1 MRVNYDGKPMT
12 LPPVFAA
19 SALYDSLLQAAL
31 RQFFDRATFET
42 VATPSLSSDGRLAI
56 EPTGDPSALA
66 VRWFG
71 TRHVLNVPA
80 SRPFTAHEVRFAR
93 AIGAV
98 LTARYRAIF
107 DPKQMLERGDLF
119 RGAIEDRYVAAF
131 LDERAYSPSQSVGQ
145 NRADLVAGVIEVL
158 RVAALSSYENRSIS
172 SGVLIVDSEMDP
184 LSAEASPDAQA
195 YRYSLTL
202 TAVKS
207 FYRVCDGVQ
216 TMFLVNR
223 NGYVLDIVDLDQW
236 RRSRQRCRELEV
248 TCPAPYTAHA
258 LATAGNR
265 NICVVLSPNHEIKV
279 FAEGV
284 EMFTF
289 SNARWHL
296 LDLKAKYDLWPPQSG
311 IRRWPSDCSRQRWIW
326 LTQAGSAVRD
336 AARRRSLA
344 ADPRGAAG
352 SAGFACCRHLTRKAC
367 RQIARSSCTCCAD
380 APPCSIP
387 PPVLSGLARI
397 DGATVMDIIADECWR
412 SAPLIASVLARRTRS
427 VRHRMAWTAARPVA
441 SRITNIPMPTRI
453 RASSGM
459 RRPSR
464 NTSRIPRP
472 KSRARKW
479 FSPASR
485 TIRRSTT
492 FGPTS
497 NNSMPTAISKSNLAP
512 RPTLCRRGGPVQS
525 QDCESD

>member
-1 MRVNYDGKPMT
+1 MT

-80 SRPFTAHEVRFAR
+80 SRPFTTHEVRFAR

-98 LTARYRAIF
+98 LAARYRAIF

-131 LDERAYSPSQSVGQ
+131 LDERAYGPSQSLGQ

-184 LSAEASPDAQA
+184 LSSEASPDAQA

-236 RRSRQRCRELEV
+236 RRSHGSDAEIEV

-296 LDLKAKYDLWPPQSG
+296 LDLKAKYDLWAAAIG
-311 IRRWPSDCSRQRWIW
+311 HPSLAERLFQTALDLADARQGA
-326 LTQAGSAVRD
+326 LFVLLRD
-336 AARRRSLA
+336 ADIALPTLVAPQDQLDSPLA
-344 ADPRGAAG
+344 ASHAEGVPPHRTQLMYMLRGRTAMSVA
-352 SAGFACCRHLTRKAC
+352 
-367 RQIARSSCTCCAD
+367 
-380 APPCSIP
+380 

-397 DGATVMDIIADECWR
+397 DGATVMDISGRMLAIGAILRHGEGVQPH
-412 SAPLIASVLARRTRS
+412 SAFALEGART
-427 VRHRMAWTAARPVA
+427 TAAMA
-441 SRITNIPMPTRI
+441 
-453 RASSGM
+453 A
-459 RRPSR
+459 
-464 NTSRIPRP
+464 
-472 KSRARKW
+472 ARH
-479 FSPASR
+479 
-485 TIRRSTT
+485 
-492 FGPTS
+492 
-497 NNSMPTAISKSNLAP
+497 
-512 RPTLCRRGGPVQS
+512 GPVLKVSEDGVVTFFDRQEKIW
-525 QDCESD
+525 DI